1 MRSRIGFQGEPGA
14 FSHEAVEAYFGA
26 TATPVPLPTCEACGA
41 ALAGREVD
49 ALLLPLENSLVGSV
63 TGTLDV
69 LVGGGVRVL
78 GEIVRPI
85 RHQLLG
91 VPGTGIARL
100 RRVISHPIALGQC
113 QGFFRSH
120 PQIEAVAV
128 LDTAGAAREVRD
140 RGDPEV
146 AAIAPRGAAARYTL
160 DIVAEELQDRDD
172 NSTRFLHIGR
182 ACDGA
187 DAPGAGVGTSL
198 KTAIVVTP
206 RNVPGALVALLEPIA
221 RRGLNVSML
230 GSRPAGTGPWAYR
243 FYIEFVGPVDRG
255 LDHLA
260 REVEERVGDCRVVGS
275 WAVA

>member
-14 FSHEAVEAYFGA
+14 FSHEAVEAYFEGTA
-26 TATPVPLPTCEACGA
+26 TAVPLPTCEACGA
-41 ALAGREVD
+41 ALARREVD

-85 RHQLLG
+85 R
-91 VPGTGIARL
+91 
-100 RRVISHPIALGQC
+100 
-113 QGFFRSH
+113 
-120 PQIEAVAV
+120 
-128 LDTAGAAREVRD
+128 
-140 RGDPEV
+140 
-146 AAIAPRGAAARYTL
+146 YTL
-160 DIVAEELQDRDD
+160 DVVAEELQDRDD
-172 NSTRFLHIGR
+172 NSTRFLHVGR

-187 DAPGAGVGTSL
+187 HAPGAGVGTSA

-230 GSRPAGTGPWAYR
+230 GSRPTGTEPWAYR
-243 FYIEFVGPVDRG
+243 FYIEFAGPVDRG
-255 LDHLA
+255 LDQLA
-260 REVEERVGDCRVVGS
+260 REVEERVGDCRMVGS
-275 WAVA
+275 WGVA